1 MTLPML
7 NPPDIPP
14 EQLAAIQPLVD
25 DTLAQFRRAVAD
37 MPPDTPMAV
46 EYRADDHR

>member
-1 MTLPML
+1 MALRM
-7 NPPDIPP
+7 PDSPEIPP
-14 EQLAAIQPLVD
+14 EQLAAIEPIVRE
-25 DTLAQFRRAVAD
+25 TLTAFRRAASE